1 MTSFDI
7 SQLLHIMKSMS
18 LTLLS
23 FPVAEIEFATSHLPN
38 KVSPGAGQNVLLTIF
53 TFISR
58 EACYKVVWKYANVA
72 TFVEINLFT

>member
-7 SQLLHIMKSMS
+7 SQLCAHYEIHE

-23 FPVAEIEFATSHLPN
+23 FPVVEMEFATSHLPN
-38 KVSPGAGQNVLLTIF
+38 KVSPEAGQNVLLTIF

-72 TFVEINLFT
+72 NL